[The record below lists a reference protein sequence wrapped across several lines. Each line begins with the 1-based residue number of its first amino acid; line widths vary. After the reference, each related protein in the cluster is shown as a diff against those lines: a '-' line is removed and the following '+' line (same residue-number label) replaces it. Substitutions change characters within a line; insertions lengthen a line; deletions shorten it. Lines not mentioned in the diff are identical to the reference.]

1 MQVSSVIVQKRKDTC
16 TPIFTIALFTMA
28 KTWKQSKC
36 PLTDG
41 LIKMSTIYHITLSLS
56 LTHTHTPEYYSAI
69 KKNKIM
75 PLAATLMDLEIIM
88 LSEEVREEQIS
99 YDITYIWNLKK

>member
-1 MQVSSVIVQKRKDTC
+1 MQVTSVTVQKRKDTC

-41 LIKMSTIYHITLSLS
+41 LIKMSTIYHITVSLS
-56 LTHTHTPEYYSAI
+56 LTHTPEHYSAI

-99 YDITYIWNLKK
+99 YDISYIWNLKK